1 MDSGTECTLNKLAD
15 DTKLCGVVDTLEGR
29 DAIQRDLDR
38 LERWPCVNCMKLN
51 KAKCKVL
58 HMGWGNPRY
67 QYRLGD
73 EEIENSPKED
83 LRVLVHEKLN
93 MTQQRALTAQK
104 ANRILGC
111 IKRHKASRVKG
122 GDSVPLLRSG
132 ETPPGVLHPA
142 LEPSAQERHGPV
154 GACLEEGH
162 KDDLRAGAPLLWGKA
177 ERVWAVQPGEEKAPG
192 RPYSSLPVLKG
203 GL

>member
-1 MDSGTECTLNKLAD
+1 MSRWGLVTSGVPQGSVWGPVLYNIYINDIDSGIKCTLSKSAD
-15 DTKLCGVVDTLEGR
+15 DTKLSGAVNTPEGR
-29 DAIQRDLDR
+29 DAIQRDLDK
-38 LERWPCVNCMKLN
+38 LKQWACVNLMKLN

-142 LEPSAQERHGPV
+142 LEPSAQGRHCPAGVGP
-154 GACLEEGH
+154 EKGH
-162 KDDLRAGAPLLWGKA
+162 KNDQRDGTPLL
-177 ERVWAVQPGEEKAPG
+177 
-192 RPYSSLPVLKG
+192 
-203 GL
+203 